1 MGNKLTY
8 EFVKNF
14 IEIESKSG
22 CKLIS
27 EEYVSINKNLE
38 IKCKCGNSFFTTF
51 HTFKNSKQQCEECN
65 NRINWTYEKVK
76 EYISQKGYFLIS
88 ENYIS
93 NIQKLVICD
102 SDGYFYCTTIATI
115 QNNVPER
122 FHTANPYTIQNIKL
136 WCKLN
141 NKPFVLVSDTYEGN
155 SRNLL
160 WKCLKEGCGEIF
172 KAKWGNIMTGKGCG
186 ICGGLQVGLSNCLA
200 TKNPELSKEWHP
212 TLNGDLTPYD
222 VTCGTR
228 RAVFWQCKNNSK
240 HIWSAN
246 IDNRSKNRGCPYC
259 AGKLPSEDYNLLIC
273 NPELCEEWNYE
284 KNDKMPEEYLPNSSK
299 KVWWKCIICGH
310 EWKSAIYS
318 RNNGNGCH
326 KCKKSIGENKIR
338 DLIISKGIHFIQQY
352 TFSECKYKNV
362 LQFDFYL
369 QDFNTCIEFQGLQ
382 HYEPVDFAGK
392 GEEWAKEL
400 FKTNLIRDQ
409 MKRDYCNKNNIK
421 LIEIPYWDFDNIEEI
436 LDKELKL
443 NAYNISN

>member
-141 NKPFVLVSDTYEGN
+141 NKPFVLVSDTYEAIVEIYYGN
-155 SRNLL
+155 
-160 WKCLKEGCGEIF
+160 
-172 KAKWGNIMTGKGCG
+172 
-186 ICGGLQVGLSNCLA
+186 V
-200 TKNPELSKEWHP
+200 
-212 TLNGDLTPYD
+212 
-222 VTCGTR
+222 
-228 RAVFWQCKNNSK
+228 
-240 HIWSAN
+240 
-246 IDNRSKNRGCPYC
+246 
-259 AGKLPSEDYNLLIC
+259 
-273 NPELCEEWNYE
+273 
-284 KNDKMPEEYLPNSSK
+284 
-299 KVWWKCIICGH
+299 
-310 EWKSAIYS
+310 
-318 RNNGNGCH
+318 
-326 KCKKSIGENKIR
+326 
-338 DLIISKGIHFIQQY
+338 
-352 TFSECKYKNV
+352 
-362 LQFDFYL
+362 
-369 QDFNTCIEFQGLQ
+369 
-382 HYEPVDFAGK
+382 
-392 GEEWAKEL
+392 
-400 FKTNLIRDQ
+400 
-409 MKRDYCNKNNIK
+409 
-421 LIEIPYWDFDNIEEI
+421 
-436 LDKELKL
+436 
-443 NAYNISN
+443 